1 MYFDSIKTISLHDAF
16 KICYG
21 VFIRRIGISNPP
33 IEIANS
39 TVWATSSAWCIVSN
53 EINPFVHISP
63 IDPSIAG
70 ANTVFF
76 TQICS
81 ERTTCFHDQG
91 NDIAS
96 CRISCNKPR
105 PLPACILIVNSLYR
119 RALTRVIQ
127 PRHPGLIGFSNRP
140 INTTNL
146 SKEEDN
152 LFISWR
158 EEDVH
163 AHFIA
168 RFHIQNGSIL
178 SAH

>member
-16 KICYG
+16 KICYR

-53 EINPFVHISP
+53 EINPFVHIST

-81 ERTTCFHDQG
+81 ERAACFHDQR

-96 CRISCNKPR
+96 CRISWNKPR
-105 PLPACILIVNSLYR
+105 PFATRILIVNGLNS

-127 PRHPGLIGFSNRP
+127 PRHPRLIRFSNRP
-140 INTTNL
+140 INT
-146 SKEEDN
+146 SDIAQKEDN
-152 LFISWR
+152 LFISRR
-158 EEDVH
+158 EENVH
-163 AHFIA
+163 AHLIA
-168 RFHIQNGSIL
+168 RFHIQNGPIL
-178 SAH
+178 GAH